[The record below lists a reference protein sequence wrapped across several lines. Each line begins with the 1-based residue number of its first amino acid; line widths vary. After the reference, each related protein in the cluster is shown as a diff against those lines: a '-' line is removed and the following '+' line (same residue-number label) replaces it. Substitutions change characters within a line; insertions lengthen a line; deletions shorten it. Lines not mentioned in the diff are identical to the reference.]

1 MKTVIFFLAFL
12 LVAFSMTLNK
22 HTQPKP
28 DKYLKFLQGR
38 NMTISICFHKLPDQV
53 TQFNFAPKE
62 TSLTIIGCNT
72 YACSYTVNLLNWKL
86 DKCDKKTQNTCP
98 NETTPDY
105 INRLQSATKLK
116 FQSNE
121 LSFVNSTDNVQIQL
135 MDKVAA

>member
-1 MKTVIFFLAFL
+1 
-12 LVAFSMTLNK
+12 
-22 HTQPKP
+22 
-28 DKYLKFLQGR
+28 
-38 NMTISICFHKLPDQV
+38 
-53 TQFNFAPKE
+53 
-62 TSLTIIGCNT
+62 
-72 YACSYTVNLLNWKL
+72 LNWKL